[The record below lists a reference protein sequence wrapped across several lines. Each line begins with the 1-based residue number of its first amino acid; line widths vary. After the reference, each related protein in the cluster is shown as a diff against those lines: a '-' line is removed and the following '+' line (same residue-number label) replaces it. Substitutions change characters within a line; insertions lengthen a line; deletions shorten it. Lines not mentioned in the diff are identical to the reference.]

1 MTIKYEKYYNK
12 FMKSNEL
19 TADVFFKPNKF
30 TTNNANRIYTEL
42 ISYVQKIYNND
53 YVSTIIKFDINL
65 CSI

>member
-1 MTIKYEKYYNK
+1 
-12 FMKSNEL
+12 MKSNEL